1 MSHGQERGSTW
12 WWLPRHGE
20 EGLWY
25 FLSFS
30 SLLTWKDLYPV
41 INGGVSET
49 TELLKERFDYILY
62 TGSTGVGKIIMTA
75 AAKHLTPVTLELGG
89 KSPCYVD
96 KDCDLDIACR

>member
-1 MSHGQERGSTW
+1 MCVWGPCVALAARA
-12 WWLPRHGE
+12 R
-20 EGLWY
+20 EGLGS
-25 FLSFS
+25 FLSLAF
-30 SLLTWKDLYPV
+30 LLFRKDLYPV
-41 INGGVSET
+41 INGGVPET
-49 TELLKERFDYILY
+49 TEVLKERFDYILY